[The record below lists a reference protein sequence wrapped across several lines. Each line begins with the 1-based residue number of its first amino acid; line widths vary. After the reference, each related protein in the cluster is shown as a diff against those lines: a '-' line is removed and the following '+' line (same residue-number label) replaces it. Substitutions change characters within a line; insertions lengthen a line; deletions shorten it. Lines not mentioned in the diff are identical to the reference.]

1 MKRKTLVKSLA
12 AAAMGVVVLGATA
25 DMVSWVGPA
34 GVQDWNQSTNWSS
47 GVVPTGDATVYFP
60 LVSKNYYF
68 EVTPPDSF
76 TGTIVSSNYYYQV
89 ANGNGYMSRCFSPIL
104 KLGGAAEAQWTVS
117 GDGDLVATDGLA
129 ARLSSAFTGQIDIRK
144 GTVFTAPA
152 TLATNV
158 WLVGAGRLVLTSPS
172 QLKQAAAFA
181 GEIALPSGAPTCTSS
196 SLFTGHAL
204 ELSNGQTLTLDA
216 HDILNGQVGTI
227 PAFADEPT
235 AWSYNGTAWTN
246 GTLSS
251 GPYSTE
257 PPHLDTDG
265 SLLLTDDPAQLHTVF
280 FTNRTFNAVDE
291 WGFSFLWS
299 PELPANSRVVQDGRG
314 QTIAGTFSICFQRVS
329 PTNVKTGKDRSNHG
343 KQLHG
348 FFLYPYVGDKL
359 PYIAW
364 IYDGNVG
371 SSDYLHENQ
380 LNGISLR
387 QPIDFTVSVIG
398 MRMTVTMVQG
408 ANSVSV
414 SHNFGTSLS
423 VRCANSIWVGLGG
436 ATDEWGD
443 NHTIPWVRHR
453 ISNFSGWYRDQLG
466 GGWQDV
472 PSANRF
478 STFNADNWNMVRK
491 SYATGTEVVQEGNAC
506 VNADGTVTLCDPTA
520 SNMTYLISKQ
530 TLNPPRTR
538 RIKVSYKIQG
548 GAAYYP
554 SDGSTGMKMGFLFGS
569 KNSVTWNSTWP
580 YTDYTF
586 GDWLYGY
593 AFNLNLNDGWGN
605 FVASRMSSDKISGDG
620 KKTASSVSWVTRGD
634 TSKRNLNQTMDFDFL
649 YDPIGRVSGVFA
661 TRSAALS
668 ENSQFK
674 RVNWDIPNNYLPH
687 FEYWKTNLKPTIGIR
702 VSSGTA
708 SYTEMTLK
716 SLRVLQMDTAEA
728 GRMPG
733 IVRVPTGNSATL
745 AAGEKMAGQTT
756 RVVTAAKV
764 ELGAG
769 SSLTVS
775 PATNNATIVGLE
787 NVTATGAGTLA
798 AASGAAVEVED
809 LVLTGTVGQSSLTV
823 TGGVSFPAAIT
834 VTIPDEWQDYT
845 DRITLVDGSAA
856 ANSFPSTARVVTA
869 GGTDVTE
876 KAHFAVRNGIASICF
891 AQGTMVIFR

>member
-1 MKRKTLVKSLA
+1 MKQIVRMFVAAIAVLVAVSVK
-12 AAAMGVVVLGATA
+12 A
-25 DMVSWVGPA
+25 DVVSWVGPA

-47 GVVPTGDATVYFP
+47 GVVPTGDATVFFP

-68 EVTPPDSF
+68 EVTPSDLF
-76 TGTIVSSNYYYQV
+76 TGTIVSSNYYNLVENAY
-89 ANGNGYMSRCFSPIL
+89 ASRYFTPIL

-117 GDGDLVATDGLA
+117 GNGDLVATDGLA
-129 ARLSSAFTGQIDIRK
+129 ARLSNEFTGQIDVRK

-158 WLVGAGRLVLTSPS
+158 WLVGAGRLVLASPS

-181 GEIALPSGAPTCTSS
+181 GEIALPSGDPTCTSS

-204 ELSNGQTLTLDA
+204 ELANGQTLTLDA

-251 GPYSTE
+251 GPFSTA

-280 FTNRTFNAVDE
+280 FTNRTFNASDE
-291 WGFSFLWS
+291 WGYSFLWS
-299 PELPANSRVVQDGRG
+299 PELPADSRIVQDGRG

-329 PTNVKTGKDRSNHG
+329 PTNVKTGKDRTNHG
-343 KQLHG
+343 TRLHG
-348 FFLYPYVGDKL
+348 FYLYPYAGDGK
-359 PYIAW
+359 PFVAW

-371 SSDYLHENQ
+371 SSDYLHEDQ

-408 ANSVSV
+408 TNSVSV

-423 VRCANSIWVGLGG
+423 VRCVNSIWVGLGG
-436 ATDEWGD
+436 ATDEWGS
-443 NHTIPWVRHR
+443 NHIIPWVRHR

-472 PSANRF
+472 PSANSF
-478 STFNADNWNMVRK
+478 STFNADNWYMLRK
-491 SYATGTEVVQEGNAC
+491 SYATGTEVVKEDNAC

-520 SNMTYLISKQ
+520 SNMTYLVCKQ
-530 TLNPPRTR
+530 PLNPPHTK

-554 SDGSTGMKMGFLFGS
+554 NSGNTPMRMGFLFGS
-569 KNSVTWNSTWP
+569 KNAVTWNSNWI
-580 YTDYTF
+580 YTSYAFD
-586 GDWLYGY
+586 DWLYGY
-593 AFNLNLNDGWGN
+593 AFNLNLNEGVGN
-605 FVASRMSSDKISGDG
+605 FVASKMSAETISNDG
-620 KKTASSVSWVTRGD
+620 KRYGPSVGWVTRAD
-634 TSKRNLNQTMDFDFL
+634 TSRRNLNQTMDFDFL
-649 YDPIGRVSGVFA
+649 YDPIGRVSGLFA
-661 TRSAALS
+661 TRAASTS
-668 ENSQFK
+668 ENGQFK
-674 RVNWDIPNNYLPH
+674 RVNWDIPTDYLPY
-687 FEYWKTNLKPTIGIR
+687 FEYWKANRKPYVGIR
-702 VSSGTA
+702 VASGTT

-716 SLRVLQMDTAEA
+716 SLRVQQMDTAEA
-728 GRMPG
+728 GRMSG
-733 IVRVPTGNSATL
+733 TVRVPAGNSATL
-745 AAGEKMAGQTT
+745 AAGEKMAGQMT

-775 PATNNATIVGLE
+775 PSTNNATIVGIE
-787 NVTATGAGTLA
+787 SVTASGAGTLV
-798 AASGAAVEVED
+798 AASGATVEVED
-809 LVLTGTVGQSSLTV
+809 LVLTGAAGQASLT
-823 TGGVSFPAAIT
+823 TGGNVSFPAVIT
-834 VTIPDEWQDYT
+834 VTIPDEWQDSG
-845 DRITLVDGSAA
+845 DRLVLVDGSSAA
-856 ANSFPSTARVVTA
+856 GSLPVTTRIVTA
-869 GGTDVTE
+869 TGTDVTD
-876 KAHFAVRNGIASICF
+876 KAHFLVQNGVASICF
-891 AQGTMVIFR
+891 ASGTVIIVR